1 MLQNKIYQNY
11 LIDIFKTFLTILLG
25 FTLIAWTVR
34 AVNFLDLIVES
45 GYPVLTYFQYSFLNI
60 FGILTKFIPLSFL
73 IALILFII
81 KQIQE
86 NELIILW
93 TSGVKKIELVKLF
106 FLFSVIIS
114 IFYLVFSSL
123 ITPLALNKSRQI
135 LGKESLTSFLPTV
148 KAQQFSD
155 SFNGVTF
162 IVDKKYNNELKN
174 IFLQDSAKV
183 LKNISSNKEKAL
195 TTIIASSGLINENKM
210 IMFNG
215 QIISSD
221 KNNQGNDIIKFDQLS
236 VDLNNFKNRTIK
248 QPKVQETSTITLL
261 TCLEGSIFYKIS
273 CDKSFKTEILPIL
286 NRRISFPLYFP
297 IIALFAS
304 FLLIKSKK
312 KFFFN
317 KVSVFLYC
325 FLVLL
330 YAELIIRYTGI
341 SSLISKLFILS
352 PVILSI
358 LVYIFLKFKFSNEAL
373 KNE

>member
-106 FLFSVIIS
+106 FLFSVLIS
-114 IFYLVFSSL
+114 IFYLLFSSL

-135 LGKESLTSFLPTV
+135 LGKENLISFLPTV

-195 TTIIASSGLINENKM
+195 TTIIASNGLINENKM

-312 KFFFN
+312 KIFFN
-317 KVSVFLYC
+317 KVSVF
-325 FLVLL
+325 
-330 YAELIIRYTGI
+330 
-341 SSLISKLFILS
+341 FI
-352 PVILSI
+352 V
-358 LVYIFLKFKFSNEAL
+358 F
-373 KNE
+373 

>member
-183 LKNISSNKEKAL
+183 LKNISSNKKKSL
-195 TTIIASSGLINENKM
+195 TTIIASNGLINENKM

-273 CDKSFKTEILPIL
+273 CEKNFKTEILPIL
-286 NRRISFPLYFP
+286 NRRITFPLYFP

-312 KFFFN
+312 KIFFS

-341 SSLISKLFILS
+341 SNLISKLFILS

>member
-60 FGILTKFIPLSFL
+60 FSILTKFIPLSFL

-114 IFYLVFSSL
+114 IFYLLFSSL

-135 LGKESLTSFLPTV
+135 LGKENLISFLPTV

-195 TTIIASSGLINENKM
+195 TTIIASNGLINENKM

>member
-45 GYPVLTYFQYSFLNI
+45 GYSVLTYFQYSFLNI
-60 FGILTKFIPLSFL
+60 FGIFTKFIPLSFL

-106 FLFSVIIS
+106 FLFSVMIS

-123 ITPLALNKSRQI
+123 ITPLALNKSRQL

-174 IFLQDSAKV
+174 IFLQDNARV
-183 LKNISSNKEKAL
+183 LKNISSNKKKAL
-195 TTIIASSGLINENKM
+195 TTIIASNGLINENKM
-210 IMFNG
+210 VMFNG

-221 KNNQGNDIIKFDQLS
+221 NNNQGNDIIKFDQLS

-261 TCLEGSIFYKIS
+261 TCLEGSIFYNFS
-273 CDKSFKTEILPIL
+273 CEQNFKTEILPIL
-286 NRRISFPLYFP
+286 NRRITLPLYFP

-312 KFFFN
+312 RFLFS

-325 FLVLL
+325 FLILL

-341 SSLISKLFILS
+341 NNFISKLFILS
-352 PVILSI
+352 PVVLSI

>member
-106 FLFSVIIS
+106 FLFSVMIS

-123 ITPLALNKSRQI
+123 ITPLALNKSRQL

-174 IFLQDSAKV
+174 IFLQDNARV
-183 LKNISSNKEKAL
+183 LKNISSNKKKAL
-195 TTIIASSGLINENKM
+195 TTIIASNGLINENKM

-221 KNNQGNDIIKFDQLS
+221 NNNQGNDIIKFDQLS

-261 TCLEGSIFYKIS
+261 TCLEGSIFYNFS
-273 CDKSFKTEILPIL
+273 CEQNFKTEILPIL
-286 NRRISFPLYFP
+286 NRRITLPLYFP

-312 KFFFN
+312 RFLFS

-325 FLVLL
+325 FLILL

-341 SSLISKLFILS
+341 NNFISKLFILS
-352 PVILSI
+352 PVVLSI

>member
-106 FLFSVIIS
+106 FLFSLIIS

-183 LKNISSNKEKAL
+183 LKNISSNKKKAL
-195 TTIIASSGLINENKM
+195 TTIIASNGIINENKM
-210 IMFNG
+210 IMFKG

-273 CDKSFKTEILPIL
+273 CENNFKTEILPIL
-286 NRRISFPLYFP
+286 NRRITFPLYFP

-312 KFFFN
+312 KFFFS

-352 PVILSI
+352 PVVLSI

>member
-106 FLFSVIIS
+106 FLFSIMIS

-123 ITPLALNKSRQI
+123 ITPLALNKSRQL

-174 IFLQDSAKV
+174 IFLQDNARV
-183 LKNISSNKEKAL
+183 LKNISSNKKKAL
-195 TTIIASSGLINENKM
+195 TTIIASNGLINENKM

-261 TCLEGSIFYKIS
+261 TCLEGSIFYKFS
-273 CDKSFKTEILPIL
+273 CEKNFKTEILPIL
-286 NRRISFPLYFP
+286 NRRITLPLYFP

-312 KFFFN
+312 RFLFS

-325 FLVLL
+325 FLILL

-341 SSLISKLFILS
+341 NNFISKLFILS
-352 PVILSI
+352 PVVLSI

>member
-1 MLQNKIYQNY
+1 M
-11 LIDIFKTFLTILLG
+11 
-25 FTLIAWTVR
+25 
-34 AVNFLDLIVES
+34 
-45 GYPVLTYFQYSFLNI
+45 
-60 FGILTKFIPLSFL
+60 
-73 IALILFII
+73 
-81 KQIQE
+81 
-86 NELIILW
+86 
-93 TSGVKKIELVKLF
+93 
-106 FLFSVIIS
+106 
-114 IFYLVFSSL
+114 FSSL

-174 IFLQDSAKV
+174 IFLQDNARV
-183 LKNISSNKEKAL
+183 LKNISSNKKKAL
-195 TTIIASSGLINENKM
+195 TTIIASNGLINENKM

-273 CDKSFKTEILPIL
+273 CEKNFKTEILPIL
-286 NRRISFPLYFP
+286 NRRITFPLYFP

-312 KFFFN
+312 KFFSA
-317 KVSVFLYC
+317 K
-325 FLVLL
+325 
-330 YAELIIRYTGI
+330 
-341 SSLISKLFILS
+341 
-352 PVILSI
+352 
-358 LVYIFLKFKFSNEAL
+358 
-373 KNE
+373 

>member
-106 FLFSVIIS
+106 FLFSLIIS

-155 SFNGVTF
+155 SFTGVTF
-162 IVDKKYNNELKN
+162 LVDKKYNNELKN

-183 LKNISSNKEKAL
+183 LKNISSNKKKAL
-195 TTIIASSGLINENKM
+195 TTIIASNGIINENKM
-210 IMFNG
+210 IMFKG

-236 VDLNNFKNRTIK
+236 VDLSNFKNRTIK
-248 QPKVQETSTITLL
+248 RPKVQETSTITLL

-312 KFFFN
+312 KFFFS

-352 PVILSI
+352 PVVLSI

>member
-1 MLQNKIYQNY
+1 M
-11 LIDIFKTFLTILLG
+11 DF
-25 FTLIAWTVR
+25 WR
-34 AVNFLDLIVES
+34 
-45 GYPVLTYFQYSFLNI
+45 
-60 FGILTKFIPLSFL
+60 
-73 IALILFII
+73 
-81 KQIQE
+81 
-86 NELIILW
+86 
-93 TSGVKKIELVKLF
+93 KKIELVKLF

-183 LKNISSNKEKAL
+183 LKNISSNKKKSL
-195 TTIIASSGLINENKM
+195 TTIIASNGLINENKM

-261 TCLEGSIFYKIS
+261 TCLEGSIFYNFS
-273 CDKSFKTEILPIL
+273 CEKNFKTEILPIL
-286 NRRISFPLYFP
+286 NRRITFPLYFP
-297 IIALFAS
+297 IIAS
-304 FLLIKSKK
+304 IC
-312 KFFFN
+312 FFF
-317 KVSVFLYC
+317 
-325 FLVLL
+325 
-330 YAELIIRYTGI
+330 ID
-341 SSLISKLFILS
+341 
-352 PVILSI
+352 
-358 LVYIFLKFKFSNEAL
+358 
-373 KNE
+373 

>member
-155 SFNGVTF
+155 SFTGVTF
-162 IVDKKYNNELKN
+162 LVDKKYNNELKN

-183 LKNISSNKEKAL
+183 LKNISSNKKKAL
-195 TTIIASSGLINENKM
+195 TTIIASNGLINENKM

-273 CDKSFKTEILPIL
+273 CDKNFKTEILPIL

>member
-60 FGILTKFIPLSFL
+60 FSILTKFIPLSFL

-155 SFNGVTF
+155 SFTGVTF
-162 IVDKKYNNELKN
+162 LVDKKYNNELKN

-195 TTIIASSGLINENKM
+195 TTIIASNGLINENKM

-273 CDKSFKTEILPIL
+273 CDKNFKTEILPIL

>member
-106 FLFSVIIS
+106 FLFSIMIS

-123 ITPLALNKSRQI
+123 ITPLALNKSRQL

-174 IFLQDSAKV
+174 IFLQDNARV
-183 LKNISSNKEKAL
+183 LKNISSNKKKAL
-195 TTIIASSGLINENKM
+195 TTIIASNGLINENKM

-221 KNNQGNDIIKFDQLS
+221 NNNQGNDIIKFDQLS

-261 TCLEGSIFYKIS
+261 TCLEGSIFYKFS
-273 CDKSFKTEILPIL
+273 CEKNFKTEILPIL
-286 NRRISFPLYFP
+286 NRRITLPLYFP

-312 KFFFN
+312 RFLFS

-325 FLVLL
+325 FLILL

-341 SSLISKLFILS
+341 NNLISKLFVLS
-352 PVILSI
+352 PVVLSI
-358 LVYIFLKFKFSNEAL
+358 LVYIFLKFIFSNETL

>member
-34 AVNFLDLIVES
+34 AVNFLDLIVEN

-106 FLFSVIIS
+106 FLFSIMIS

-123 ITPLALNKSRQI
+123 ITPLALNKSRQL

-174 IFLQDSAKV
+174 IFLQDNARV
-183 LKNISSNKEKAL
+183 LKNISSNKKKAL
-195 TTIIASSGLINENKM
+195 TTIIASNGLINENKM

-261 TCLEGSIFYKIS
+261 TCLEGSIFYKFS
-273 CDKSFKTEILPIL
+273 CEKNFKTEILPVL
-286 NRRISFPLYFP
+286 NRRITFPLYFP

-312 KFFFN
+312 KFFFS

-325 FLVLL
+325 FLILL

-341 SSLISKLFILS
+341 NNLISKLFILS
-352 PVILSI
+352 PVVLSI

>member
-60 FGILTKFIPLSFL
+60 FGTLTKFIPLSFL

-106 FLFSVIIS
+106 FLFSIMIS

-123 ITPLALNKSRQI
+123 ITPLALNKSRQL

-174 IFLQDSAKV
+174 IFLQDNARV
-183 LKNISSNKEKAL
+183 LKNISSNKKKAL
-195 TTIIASSGLINENKM
+195 TTIIASNGLINENKM

-261 TCLEGSIFYKIS
+261 TCLEGSIFYKFS
-273 CDKSFKTEILPIL
+273 CEKNFKTEILPIL
-286 NRRISFPLYFP
+286 NRRITLPLYFP

-312 KFFFN
+312 KFFFS

-325 FLVLL
+325 FLILL

-341 SSLISKLFILS
+341 NNLISKLFILS
-352 PVILSI
+352 PVVLSI